1 MSARC
6 CCRGGFTER
15 RRATNRAPISHRIG
29 EKPKS
34 VEALSSEIGVKTDSW
49 PPAGDGRPPMRSAG
63 LMPKSNLGKKMLS
76 APLSDDVGDRGLC
89 RLAVMESRQMRVAK
103 PDPSASA
110 IGDRG
115 AASKLCRAAAARG
128 RPPIIFHPRAS
139 IRRRPRC
146 APNRSENR
154 PSQVMQAPQ
163 RALSGVPRRS
173 MSARCCCRGGF
184 TERRRATNRAPI
196 SHRIGEKV
204 RPGGVIIYPG
214 WRACSAAD
222 VSDWR
227 SMFAYDISSAARRD
241 GAGYSRLDWRR

>member
-115 AASKLCRAAAARG
+115 RRASFAGLQQHAAGRRSYFTRGLRYVGDRVALLIEARIDPARSCKPLSERYRAFRGDRCRRDAVAGAASPRGGGRRTAPRSRIASGKKFGRAA
-128 RPPIIFHPRAS
+128 
-139 IRRRPRC
+139 
-146 APNRSENR
+146 
-154 PSQVMQAPQ
+154 
-163 RALSGVPRRS
+163 
-173 MSARCCCRGGF
+173 
-184 TERRRATNRAPI
+184 
-196 SHRIGEKV
+196 
-204 RPGGVIIYPG
+204 
-214 WRACSAAD
+214 
-222 VSDWR
+222 
-227 SMFAYDISSAARRD
+227 
-241 GAGYSRLDWRR
+241 